1 MENNLRT
8 PPHSIDAEKGVLSS
22 ILLDP
27 CHAVDKCRE
36 SGLTPDSFYDRRHQA
51 FYGELIEMPEELDAL
66 LIAQILSDKGMIDK
80 VGGYEYL
87 ADLQVHAGITGHIE
101 HYANIVLDKARSRDA
116 ISLFSDAIA
125 CVHKGDNTEMVI
137 AGTIVKSE
145 EILPEEKES
154 LSGTVDTAIEEMK
167 LIASGKLVFLQFPWI
182 GFQVQTF
189 GLPIG
194 SVTPLLGR
202 DKTGKSRL
210 VMTFVLNW
218 LMTGVPTLVYA
229 FEDGKRRYIQNMAAS
244 LGEYDG
250 FGMRR
255 RPTDTYIE
263 TAEKCMRKIGEM
275 PLTVVEEA
283 RTVEQIVNEIGAFRR
298 KHNIPHE
305 TGFAVVIDGWKDIV
319 ESGGKENRT
328 QSENHMFEHLKKG
341 ALRHNVGIL
350 SIEHPHDVE
359 DKMWLSKRNI
369 KGSKQRFQ
377 SARMA
382 LVYQD
387 SGLPECLRAEF
398 GLGDGEGYVVLDC
411 QAASYGEKARVIL
424 QPELTKGRFNEI
436 RRVDD
441 N

>member
-1 MENNLRT
+1 M
-8 PPHSIDAEKGVLSS
+8 
-22 ILLDP
+22 
-27 CHAVDKCRE
+27 
-36 SGLTPDSFYDRRHQA
+36 
-51 FYGELIEMPEELDAL
+51 
-66 LIAQILSDKGMIDK
+66 
-80 VGGYEYL
+80 
-87 ADLQVHAGITGHIE
+87 
-101 HYANIVLDKARSRDA
+101 
-116 ISLFSDAIA
+116 
-125 CVHKGDNTEMVI
+125 
-137 AGTIVKSE
+137 
-145 EILPEEKES
+145 
-154 LSGTVDTAIEEMK
+154 
-167 LIASGKLVFLQFPWI
+167 AS
-182 GFQVQTF
+182 
-189 GLPIG
+189 
-194 SVTPLLGR
+194 
-202 DKTGKSRL
+202 
-210 VMTFVLNW
+210 
-218 LMTGVPTLVYA
+218 
-229 FEDGKRRYIQNMAAS
+229 S

-255 RPTDTYIE
+255 RPSDTYIE

-283 RTVEQIVNEIGAFRR
+283 RTSEQIVNEIGAFRR

-359 DKMWLSKRNI
+359 DNKWLSKRNI

-387 SGLPECLRAEF
+387 SGLPECICTEY

-411 QAASYGEKARVIL
+411 QSASYGEKARVIL
-424 QPELTKGRFNEI
+424 QPDLENGRFNEI
-436 RRVDD
+436 RKE
-441 N
+441 NY